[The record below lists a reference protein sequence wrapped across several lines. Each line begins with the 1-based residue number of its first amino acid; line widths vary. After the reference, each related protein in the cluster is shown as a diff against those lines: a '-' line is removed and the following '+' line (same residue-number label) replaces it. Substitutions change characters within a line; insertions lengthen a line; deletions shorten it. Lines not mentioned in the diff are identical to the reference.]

1 MEKSSRVRRIIITNA
16 LHIFR
21 RDLRFEDNT
30 ALNFA
35 LTHAEVVYPCFIF
48 DPRQVE
54 RNSYKS
60 PKAVAFMMSCLSD
73 LDERLKKKGG
83 RLYLFEGIADQVIAK
98 IITENHIDLVT
109 FNRDYTP
116 FALKRDEKIKTCCQ
130 SHGVEVRCFG
140 DTLLQEPEAVHKD
153 DGTPYTIFTP
163 FFKKAKKLL
172 IRKPKLISSMKLADK
187 KLHSEVTY
195 DLGKPEGRSVALRLL
210 KNVGTLTE
218 YATLRDFP
226 AANHTTHLSAHNK
239 FGTISI
245 REFYYKICTTLS
257 KEHVLIS
264 ELYWRDFFTHI
275 IFHFPYVLGGAFRKK
290 YDAICWKNDQKI
302 FKAWC
307 RGQTGFPIVDAGM
320 RELNETGYM
329 HNRVRMITA
338 SFLVKDL
345 HLDWRLGERYFA
357 QHLIDYDPAV
367 NNGNW
372 QWAASTG
379 CDAQPYFRVFNPTSQ
394 LERYDPNR
402 EYIKMWPTQKTYQ
415 PIVDHKSA
423 AEQAK
428 KIYKKC
434 R

>member
-1 MEKSSRVRRIIITNA
+1 MKTA
-16 LHIFR
+16 LHLFR
-21 RDLRFEDNT
+21 RDLRLEDNT

-35 LTHAEVVYPCFIF
+35 LTHAEEVYPCFIF
-48 DPRQVE
+48 DPRQIE
-54 RNSYKS
+54 QNRYKS
-60 PKAVAFMMSCLSD
+60 PKAIAFMLSALAD
-73 LDERLKKKGG
+73 LDGRLKKKGG
-83 RLYLFEGIADQVIAK
+83 RLYLFEGIADQVIDK
-98 IITENHIDLVT
+98 ILAENQIDLLT
-109 FNRDYTP
+109 LNRDYTP
-116 FALKRDEKIKTCCQ
+116 FSIKRDKKIA
-130 SHGVEVRCFG
+130 SHCRSHAVQFHCFG
-140 DTLLQEPEAVHKD
+140 DALLQEPETIHKA

-163 FFKKAKKLL
+163 FFKKAQKLPV
-172 IRKPKLISSMKLADK
+172 RKPDLISRSKFGDK
-187 KLHSEVTY
+187 KLRHEVRHR
-195 DLGKPEGRSVALRLL
+195 LGKEGGRHDGLRLL
-210 KNVGTLTE
+210 TNIGKLKHYNK
-218 YATLRDFP
+218 LRDFP

-239 FGTISI
+239 FGTVSI
-245 REFYYKICTTLS
+245 REVYHKICKTFS
-257 KEHVLIS
+257 KNHTLIS

-275 IFHFPYVLGGAFRKK
+275 AFHFPHVLGHAFRQK
-290 YDAICWKNDQKI
+290 YDAIPWKTNQKH

-307 RGQTGFPIVDAGM
+307 EGKTGFPIVDAGM
-320 RELNETGYM
+320 RELNQTGYM

-394 LERYDPNR
+394 FEKYDPDE
-402 EYIKMWPTQKTYQ
+402 EYVNLWCPKESFK
-415 PIVDHKSA
+415 PIVDHKKC

-428 KIYKKC
+428 SLYKKC